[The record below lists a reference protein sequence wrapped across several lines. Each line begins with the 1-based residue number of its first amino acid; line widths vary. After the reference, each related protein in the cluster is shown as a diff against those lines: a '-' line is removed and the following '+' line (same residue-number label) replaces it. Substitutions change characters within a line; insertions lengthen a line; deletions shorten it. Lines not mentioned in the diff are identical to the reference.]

1 MIQKNFEKQRGFQ
14 KSPSVAKELKNVTVE
29 EEKKHGGGGGGGVTP
44 TPKTNVNK
52 AATALSCKKSSQTVI
67 EYFSAI
73 EAFVIKN

>member
-29 EEKKHGGGGGGGVTP
+29 EEKKLGGGGVTP